1 MTFVSAYD
9 TDAEENGTVNFRI
22 RAGDPFDLFQI
33 NSETGDL
40 FVAKTY
46 TSGFLG
52 NYLLFIEASDRG
64 SPSLTSEAKLLII
77 VDDSPP
83 LGQVERDIFGFPLSL
98 FSSDAAGSRSMNL
111 YIIIAI
117 IVASF
122 VISTVL
128 LVAICLVVKR
138 ARRDT
143 RYQQVNQAGAIYN
156 GAVGTDL
163 NGFIKAIPA
172 PITTSSYTR
181 SDTVED
187 EGENTIKV
195 IFGKIRNQ
203 SEIQYH
209 YLATQMSST
218 TNGYPFDDGS
228 SCFQPSYHTQDR
240 PGMMAPNMCHS
251 VLHELPKF
259 AIMPNGQL
267 DMSQGIKVS
276 HLTAQTLGRCSTQG
290 PKKLVSSMT
299 QIFSSTQEN
308 RFPPLLLF
316 LQFPTQT
323 TKLS

>member
-1 MTFVSAYD
+1 VSAYD
-9 TDAEENGTVNFRI
+9 TDAEENGTVRFRI

-33 NSETGDL
+33 NSETGEL
-40 FVAKTY
+40 LVAKPY

-52 NYLLFIEASDRG
+52 NYLLFIEASDCG
-64 SPSLTSEAKLLII
+64 SPSLTTEAKLRII

-98 FSSDAAGSRSMNL
+98 FSSDAAASRSMNL

-156 GAVGTDL
+156 GAVGADG
-163 NGFIKAIPA
+163 NGFIKAIPI

-187 EGENTIKV
+187 ED
-195 IFGKIRNQ
+195 Q
-203 SEIQYH
+203 SEAQYH
-209 YLATQMSST
+209 FLTSQVGSA
-218 TNGYPFDDGS
+218 NGYPFDDGS
-228 SCFQPSYHTQDR
+228 NCFQPSYRTHDRADLMTQ
-240 PGMMAPNMCHS
+240 NMCHS

-259 AIMPNGQL
+259 AIMPNGQV
-267 DMSQGIKVS
+267 DMNPGMKVT
-276 HLTAQTLGRCSTQG
+276 HLTAQTLGRCSAQG
-290 PKKLVSSMT
+290 PKKLLLGRASDESPVNRADRRINFLHRS
-299 QIFSSTQEN
+299 FSIPLSTQ
-308 RFPPLLLF
+308 LAAV
-316 LQFPTQT
+316 
-323 TKLS
+323 